1 MTDVL
6 VDSNVLLDV
15 LTEDPTWFDWSASAL
30 EEHAES
36 AVLMINPIIYAEV
49 SVRFARIE
57 ELDVALPADLF
68 KREPLP
74 WDAAFL
80 AGKCFLRYRK
90 AGGPGSL
97 FQVCTRSHFHL
108 AIQRQ
113 SSRIGANAFGKSG
126 TRPYVHPRC
135 GPAPSATLSVG
146 LSRGCSPAWS
156 AERIGT
162 ANRGA
167 ACSRN
172 RATGVARFTTEGSRP
187 DNGKHQE
194 SALAFWALA
203 DKLLSRR
210 DFRIVQ
216 GCHAPLLT
224 AHAAS

>member
-90 AGGPGSL
+90 AGGAK
-97 FQVCTRSHFHL
+97 RSPLPDF
-108 AIQRQ
+108 
-113 SSRIGANAFGKSG
+113 
-126 TRPYVHPRC
+126 YV
-135 GPAPSATLSVG
+135 G
-146 LSRGCSPAWS
+146 
-156 AERIGT
+156 
-162 ANRGA
+162 
-167 ACSRN
+167 
-172 RATGVARFTTEGSRP
+172 
-187 DNGKHQE
+187 
-194 SALAFWALA
+194 
-203 DKLLSRR
+203 
-210 DFRIVQ
+210 
-216 GCHAPLLT
+216 
-224 AHAAS
+224 AHAAIRGATLLTRDASRYRTYFPTLQLIAPDG